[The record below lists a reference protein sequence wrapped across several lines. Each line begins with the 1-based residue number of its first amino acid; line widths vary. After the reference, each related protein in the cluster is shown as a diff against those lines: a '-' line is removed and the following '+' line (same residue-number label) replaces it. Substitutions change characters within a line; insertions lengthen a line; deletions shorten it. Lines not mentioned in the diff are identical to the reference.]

1 MQTIKKSLVKFFDK
15 KNQENPLLYGE
26 ITEAWKR
33 AVEEQIFKKTDILSI
48 KNKVLLIKTPN
59 PVYRNEIVLNKTNI
73 IKNIN
78 KRLKNHQI
86 KELKII

>member
-15 KNQENPLLYGE
+15 KNQENPLLYSE
-26 ITEAWKR
+26 ITEAWKQ

-59 PVYRNEIVLNKTNI
+59 PVYRSEIALNKTNI